1 MAVQQAVRL
10 RSNELY
16 TGGATGLATSYY
28 KIEFDAP
35 FDLVQWLVGS
45 KVATG
50 TPGTFKVQFA
60 VTDEIATDTATKAYL
75 PMRAGVAYND
85 LSANGWKNATFG
97 GAASKQIG
105 LAPSTDGKSVIHM
118 STDVMS
124 LASVPRADGKPGGI
138 LLVKVVQADTA
149 TTAAFTQESSSNSA
163 WGGARGTKPWF
174 REFFC
179 TKRANVDGIATL
191 TSLPTSAT
199 EGSTGYAIMGFPIV
213 NAIGSVN
220 PELVMF
226 TGDSRKSAAWSS
238 FLLNNPNRQA
248 LMSLSTP
255 GRPISVVN
263 AAGSGHG
270 QSEYLQVARDM
281 ITAGLRPSIIY
292 QPGFSQNGFVDFAT
306 LKTKNDEFMAWVR
319 AVPGMENVKFVM
331 DTDYYTSGYNGNKET
346 WRQQCIAYAK
356 SLANGS
362 TVFCFDSDP
371 IITDYSTPSAPVLRP
386 TLMQA
391 SENPPVHANQLG
403 QDHLTYGAGAN
414 TGLAALYANV
424 LNSTAVV
431 VPGAP
436 AIGVASAGTKFA
448 TVAGTAP
455 ASTGGGAITGYRA
468 TSTPGG
474 IVGTSSTLP
483 VPVTGLA
490 DNTAY
495 TFSLAAQTAAGY
507 GPESLASNSVTTAAA
522 GDTTAPVMFGE
533 IEITNVTTSG
543 ATLSC
548 AAATDAVGVAG
559 YEYSIDGGTSYTV
572 IPNAARS
579 VAVTGRPAATLHEA
593 RMRAFDAAG
602 NRSQQPLA
610 KSFTTL
616 AAQPAQNAVV
626 AKTVAESRRVAFP
639 GGTRVVAFGT
649 VPSAVTPNAPYL
661 EAGRWWSEKH
671 PLDERYW
678 VADITI
684 DLDERATTAT
694 SVERIV
700 AGVTVLE
707 EPVIQGKLIPVKLGG
722 FNAAT
727 GAINYC
733 TFRVTCANGER
744 FDRTIWFKQPVG
756 AWWINKDADDQ
767 SYYVADI
774 GNDLIDS
781 GTTATAVKAFP
792 VGVVELVPAVI
803 QGPLIL
809 VKLGGM
815 DSLPAGVN
823 YCDFR
828 IDCANG
834 ERFYRS
840 MQFNRVD
847 N

>member
-16 TGGATGLATSYY
+16 TGGATGLATAYY

-60 VTDEIATDTATKAYL
+60 TTDEIAVDTVTRAYV

-85 LSANGWKNATFG
+85 LSANGWKNATFS

-105 LAPSTDGKSVIHM
+105 LTPSNDGKSVIHM
-118 STDVMS
+118 ATDALS
-124 LASVPRADGKPGGI
+124 LASVARADGKPGGI
-138 LLVKVVQADTA
+138 LLVKVVQTDTA
-149 TTAAFTQESSSNSA
+149 AAFTQESTSNSA
-163 WGGARGTKPWF
+163 WGPARGTAPWF
-174 REFFC
+174 REFCC

-213 NAIGSVN
+213 NAIGAVN
-220 PELVMF
+220 PELVMS
-226 TGDSRKSAAWSS
+226 TGDSRKSAAYSS
-238 FLLNNPNRQA
+238 FVFNNPNRQA

-255 GRPISVVN
+255 ARPISVVN

-270 QSEYLQVARDM
+270 QSEYLQVAMDM
-281 ITAGLRPSIIY
+281 VASGLRPTIIY
-292 QPGFSQNGFVDFAT
+292 LPGFSQNGFVDFST
-306 LKTKNDEFMAWVR
+306 FKSRNDAFMASVR
-319 AVPGMENVKFVM
+319 AIAGMENVKFVL
-331 DTDYYTSGYNGNKET
+331 DTDYFTSGYNGNKET

-386 TLMQA
+386 ALMQ
-391 SENPPVHANQLG
+391 STENPPVHANQLG
-403 QDHLTYGAGAN
+403 QDYLTYGVGPDAGL
-414 TGLAALYANV
+414 TSVYKTMLA
-424 LNSTAVV
+424 STTAVP
-431 VPGAP
+431 PGAP
-436 AIGVASAGTKFA
+436 VIGAATAGSGSISVAFTAPSSNGGAAILDYTVTAGGISATGASSPITVSGLPAGAAVTA
-448 TVAGTAP
+448 TVRARTTAGSGP
-455 ASTGGGAITGYRA
+455 ASL
-468 TSTPGG
+468 S
-474 IVGTSSTLP
+474 
-483 VPVTGLA
+483 
-490 DNTAY
+490 
-495 TFSLAAQTAAGY
+495 
-507 GPESLASNSVTTAAA
+507 SNSVTPAEVPTA
-522 GDTTAPVMFGE
+522 DTTAPVMTGE
-533 IEITNVTTSG
+533 ITVSAVTASG
-543 ATLSC
+543 ATL
-548 AAATDAVGVAG
+548 AWPAATDAIGVTG
-559 YEYSIDGGTSYTV
+559 YECSINGGSTYSDVGTARTV
-572 IPNAARS
+572 TVS
-579 VAVTGRPAATLHEA
+579 GRPASTAHQV
-593 RMRAFDAAG
+593 RVRAYDAAG
-602 NRSQQPLA
+602 NRAAPLA
-610 KSFTTL
+610 ASFITQ
-616 AAQPAQNAVV
+616 QPAQYVVV
-626 AKTVAESRRVAFP
+626 ATTVAESRRVAFP
-639 GGTRVVAFGT
+639 GGTRVVAFGST
-649 VPSAVTPNAPYL
+649 PSVRMPNAPYL
-661 EAGRWWSEKH
+661 EAGKWWSEKH

-678 VADITI
+678 VADISI
-684 DLDERATTAT
+684 DLEERGTTAT

-707 EPVIQGKLIPVKLGG
+707 EPVIQGKLILVKLGG

-727 GAINYC
+727 GAVNFC

-744 FDRTIWFKQPVG
+744 FDRTIGFKQPAG
-756 AWWINKDADDQ
+756 AWWIDKDADDQ

-774 GNDLIDS
+774 GNDLVDS

-792 VGVVELVPAVI
+792 VGVAELVPAVI

-809 VKLGGM
+809 IKLGGM
-815 DSLPAGVN
+815 DTLPDGAN

-828 IDCANG
+828 VDCANG

-840 MQFNRVD
+840 LQFNRVD